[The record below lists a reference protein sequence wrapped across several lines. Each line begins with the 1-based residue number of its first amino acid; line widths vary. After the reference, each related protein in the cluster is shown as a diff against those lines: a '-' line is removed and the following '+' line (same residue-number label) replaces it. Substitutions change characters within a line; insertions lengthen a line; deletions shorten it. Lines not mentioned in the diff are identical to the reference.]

1 MGTSIGERGEFEMPV
16 LDIWGIRSKKSIKD
30 GSPRSSSL
38 LSTHQRGDEMVLE
51 SMFPCRFLEQ
61 RDHVASTTV
70 YGPHMFDIV
79 GKSILRANHRI
90 EGIPKSGSMGYERK
104 YD

>member
-1 MGTSIGERGEFEMPV
+1 MPV